1 MLLALLFI
9 IAAVWFIFGYYW
21 YGGYLANVFELDDS
35 KPTPAHSKFDG
46 IDYVPAHP
54 MVLLGHH
61 FASIAGAGPIVGP
74 IKAAALWGWL
84 PAFLWVTLGTVFIG
98 GVHDMGAIV
107 SSMRHGGLSVG
118 EVIKQW
124 VGPRAKQLF
133 LIFTWLALVLVIAV
147 FLELAAATLAANAA
161 VAFAAT
167 MYILLALIFGYMVY
181 KWNISL
187 SIATLIMVP
196 LVFLAVIVGVYV
208 PSVANVFQFSVMTW
222 KWILI
227 VYIFL
232 ASVLP
237 VWILLQPR
245 DYLSSW
251 LLYFSVFVGGIG
263 MIFGAKFMTGVEGA
277 LPAFKGF
284 TPADGKYLWPLLFI
298 TIACG
303 AISGFHSL
311 VGSGTTSKQI
321 DKETHARVIG
331 YGGMLLEGIVAT
343 IAIGTIIMTG
353 GKFDNPLLVFGS
365 GIGKFATLFGIPE
378 TVGMAIGL
386 LALNSFI
393 LTSLDTATRLAR
405 YQFQE
410 FFNNKVDRYTASI
423 VGIVFAT
430 ILVFTK
436 ATDPATGNPMPMWKV
451 IWPVFGS
458 ANQLVAGLAL
468 LGIGV
473 WVIRGLKKSG
483 AFAMYPMIFM
493 MVTTITALGILIRDT
508 WKTAKVLSITAILLI
523 ILALWLAYEAYA
535 VLQRDKNI

>member
-9 IAAVWFIFGYYW
+9 IAATWFIFGYYW
-21 YGGYLANVFELDDS
+21 YGGYLAKVFELDE
-35 KPTPAHSKFDG
+35 KNETPAHSKFDG
-46 IDYVPAHP
+46 VDYVPAHP

-84 PAFLWVTLGTVFIG
+84 PAFLWVTIGSVFFG
-98 GVHDMGAIV
+98 GVHDMGAV
-107 SSMRHGGLSVG
+107 VASMRHGGLSMG
-118 EVIKQW
+118 EVVKQW
-124 VGPRAKQLF
+124 VGPRAKKLF
-133 LIFTWLALVLVIAV
+133 LIFTWLSLVLVIAV

-187 SIATLIMVP
+187 GVSTLIMVP
-196 LVFLAVIVGVYV
+196 LVFLAVIIGVYM
-208 PSVANVFQFSVMTW
+208 PSVANLFKFNVMTW

-227 VYIFL
+227 AYIFL

-251 LLYFSVFVGGIG
+251 LLYFSVLIGGIG
-263 MIFGAKFMTGVEGA
+263 MIFGPKFMANVQGT

-284 TPADGKYLWPLLFI
+284 TPASGKYLWPLLFI

-321 DKETHARVIG
+321 DKEPHARIIG

-343 IAIGTIIMTG
+343 IAIGTVILTG
-353 GKFDNPLLVFGS
+353 GKVGNPLQTFSNGIGVFGT
-365 GIGKFATLFGIPE
+365 IFGIPA
-378 TVGMAIGL
+378 TVGTAIGL

-410 FFNNKVDRYTASI
+410 FFEGKVDRYTASI
-423 VGIVFAT
+423 VGITFAA

-436 ATDPATGNPMPMWKV
+436 ATDAQGNPIPMWKV

-468 LGIGV
+468 LALGV
-473 WVIRGLKKSG
+473 WVIRGLKKNA
-483 AFAMYPMIFM
+483 AFAMYPMYFM
-493 MVTTITALGILIRDT
+493 MITTITALGILMFDT
-508 WKTAKVLSITAILLI
+508 WKTSKVLSITAGLLI
-523 ILALWLAYEAYA
+523 ILALWLAYEAYL
-535 VLQRDKNI
+535 VLHGKQAE

>member
-1 MLLALLFI
+1 MLLTVLFI

-21 YGGYLANVFELDDS
+21 YGGYLANVFELDDNNE
-35 KPTPAHSKFDG
+35 TPAHSKFDG
-46 IDYVPAHP
+46 VDYVPAHP

-74 IKAAALWGWL
+74 IAAASTWGWL
-84 PAFLWVTLGTVFIG
+84 PAFLWVTIGSVFFG
-98 GVHDMGAIV
+98 GVHDMGAV
-107 SSMRHGGLSVG
+107 VASMRHGGLSMG
-118 EVIKQW
+118 EVIKEW
-124 VGPRAKQLF
+124 VGPRAKKLF

-147 FLELAAATLAANAA
+147 FLELAAKTLADNAA
-161 VAFAAT
+161 VAFAAS

-181 KWNISL
+181 KWNVSL
-187 SIATLIMVP
+187 GVSTLIMVP

-208 PSVANVFQFSVMTW
+208 PGVANLFKFSVTTW
-222 KWILI
+222 KWILL

-232 ASVLP
+232 ASILP
-237 VWILLQPR
+237 VWVLLQPR

-251 LLYFSVFVGGIG
+251 LLYASVLIGGVG
-263 MIFGAKFMTGVEGA
+263 MLFGPKFMAGVTNTI
-277 LPAFKGF
+277 PAYKGF
-284 TPADGKYLWPLLFI
+284 APADGKYLWPFLFI

-321 DKETHARVIG
+321 DKESHARMIG

-343 IAIGTIIMTG
+343 IAIGTVIMTG
-353 GKFDNPLLVFGS
+353 GKAGNPLAIFGA
-365 GIGKFATLFGIPE
+365 GIGKFATIFGIPQS
-378 TVGMAIGL
+378 VGTAIGL

-410 FFNNKVDRYTASI
+410 FFNGKVDRYTASI
-423 VGIVFAT
+423 IGILFAM
-430 ILVFTK
+430 ILVFSK
-436 ATDPATGNPMPMWKV
+436 ATDAAGNPIPMWKV

-468 LGIGV
+468 LGLGV
-473 WVIRGLKKSG
+473 WVIRGLKKKAG
-483 AFAMYPMIFM
+483 FAMYPMYFM
-493 MVTTITALGILIRDT
+493 MITTITALGFLVVDKWQT
-508 WKTAKVLSITAILLI
+508 SKVLSITAALLI
-523 ILALWLAYEAYA
+523 ILALWLAYEAYLA
-535 VLQRDKNI
+535 LHAKKAE